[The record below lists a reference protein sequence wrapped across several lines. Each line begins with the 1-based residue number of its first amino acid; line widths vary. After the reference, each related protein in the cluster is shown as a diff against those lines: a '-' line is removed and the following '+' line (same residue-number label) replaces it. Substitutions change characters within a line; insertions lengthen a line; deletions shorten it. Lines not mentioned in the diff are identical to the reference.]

1 MDIMKYIKTINRV
14 ERKNLPDKASNN
26 NAARLNCKSFVDSR
40 MSDFYS
46 QKNKNKLKNNKT
58 YTENNEF
65 QTVSN
70 E

>member
-14 ERKNLPDKASNN
+14 ERKNLPNKASNN
-26 NAARLNCKSFVDSR
+26 NAARLNCKSFVDPR

-58 YTENNEF
+58 CTEKNEF